1 MLLSILAAAAFSCSS
16 PKIHDGD
23 TLRCGRERIRIANID
38 APELPGS
45 PSCSRTKRSTHWCDY
60 ALGKASRDALIRFV
74 GKAPI
79 TITPLGTDRYSR
91 TLARVSVRGR
101 DVGEFLIAQGLA
113 RAWR

>member
-1 MLLSILAAAAFSCSS
+1 MLLFILAAAGFNCSS

-23 TLRCGRERIRIANID
+23 TLRCERERIRIADID

-45 PSCSRTKRSTHWCDY
+45 PSCSRTKRLAHWCDY

-74 GKAPI
+74 GNAPV
-79 TITPLGTDRYSR
+79 TITRLGTDRYGR

-101 DVGEFLIAQGLA
+101 DVGQFLVSQRLA

>member
-1 MLLSILAAAAFSCSS
+1 MLLSILSAAAFSCSS
-16 PKIHDGD
+16 PRIHDGD

-38 APELPGS
+38 APELLGS

-60 ALGKASRDALIRFV
+60 SLGKTSRDALIRFV
-74 GKAPI
+74 GNTPVV
-79 TITPLGTDRYSR
+79 ITPLGTDRYGR